1 MNIFGFLEYYINR
14 MISLTLLRKAMME
27 TLQISDELYQK
38 LGSLAKPFTDR
49 PEDVIRRLVDNALS
63 DKRNP
68 ARISTQ
74 SSVMEPKKK
83 YVHSK
88 GGRIPC
94 PLKLRMQYKGTTT
107 YGEAKDYF
115 ILFEG
120 RKFTAPSPA
129 AEYVAET
136 KGALNPH
143 RDGWRDLEYLEPKTG
158 QWHCL
163 HNLRKEQ
170 K

>member
-1 MNIFGFLEYYINR
+1 MKTI
-14 MISLTLLRKAMME
+14 
-27 TLQISDELYQK
+27 QISDELYQK
-38 LGSLAKPFTDR
+38 LLSLAKSFTDQ
-49 PEDVIRRLVDNALS
+49 PEDVIRRLVDNPLP

-74 SSVMEPKKK
+74 SSFMEPKKK

-120 RKFTAPSPA
+120 FEGRKFTAPSPA
-129 AEYVAET
+129 AECIAET
-136 KGALNPH
+136 KGAQKPH
-143 RDGWRDLEYLEPKTG
+143 MDGWRKLEYLDPKTG
-158 QWHCL
+158 QWHYL
-163 HNLRKEQ
+163 DNLRKEQ

>member
-1 MNIFGFLEYYINR
+1 
-14 MISLTLLRKAMME
+14 MMMK
-27 TLQISDELYQK
+27 TIQISDELYQK
-38 LGSLAKPFTDR
+38 LLSLAKSFTDQ
-49 PEDVIRRLVDNALS
+49 PEDVIRRLVDNPLS

-68 ARISTQ
+68 TRISTQ
-74 SSVMEPKKK
+74 SSFMEPKKK
-83 YVHSK
+83 YVYSK

-94 PLKLRMQYKGTTT
+94 PLKLRMQYKGTITN
-107 YGEAKDYF
+107 GEAKDHF
-115 ILFEG
+115 IWFEG

-143 RDGWRDLEYLEPKTG
+143 RDGWRDLEYEEPKTG

-163 HNLRKEQ
+163 DNLRKEQ

>member
-1 MNIFGFLEYYINR
+1 MQTI
-14 MISLTLLRKAMME
+14 
-27 TLQISDELYQK
+27 QISDELYQK

-49 PEDVIRRLVDNALS
+49 PGDVIWRLVNNPLS
-63 DKRNP
+63 DKDKSNH

-74 SSVMEPKKK
+74 SSFMKPTN
-83 YVHSK
+83 YIRSK
-88 GGRIPC
+88 GGRIPY

-107 YGEAKDYF
+107 HGEAKDGF

-120 RKFTAPSPA
+120 HPFTAPSPA
-129 AEYVAET
+129 AEYIAKI
-136 KGALNPH
+136 KGASDPH
-143 RDGWRDLEYLEPKTG
+143 RDGWRDLEYFEQKTG

-163 HNLRKEQ
+163 DNLRKEQ